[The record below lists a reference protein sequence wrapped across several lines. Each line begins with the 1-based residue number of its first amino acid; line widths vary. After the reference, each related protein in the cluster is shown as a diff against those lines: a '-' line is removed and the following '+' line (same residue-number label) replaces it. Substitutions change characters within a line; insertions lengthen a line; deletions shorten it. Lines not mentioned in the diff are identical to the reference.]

1 MTSDQKKKV
10 QHMVC
15 KKKLCTQHVLS
26 LYYSCNSMKNL
37 LSYHWL
43 INARMRA
50 SDKDLPVIQE
60 NPTQM
65 CQECDLI
72 GSTSDNL
79 THADW
84 FQKPSNLSAL
94 KKYLE
99 PANFQVTTGEF

>member
-1 MTSDQKKKV
+1 M
-10 QHMVC
+10 
-15 KKKLCTQHVLS
+15 
-26 LYYSCNSMKNL
+26 NNL
-37 LSYHWL
+37 LSYNVL
-43 INARMRA
+43 IDARMRA